1 MSEQASRVVGSLAA
15 VGDMS
20 VERSLVGALRAENV
34 RFERSIA
41 GPVMARGD
49 VSLEQAGCGPVLSG
63 GNVSFHQAG
72 CGPVMARGD
81 VSFMQGGTQSVL
93 AGSASIGRGAF
104 VGVVISPKVT
114 VADGARVL
122 MNTKQAAA
130 FGAAV
135 GAIVGLFF
143 LGRRR

>member
-1 MSEQASRVVGSLAA
+1 MSEDARRVVGSLAA
-15 VGDMS
+15 VGDVS
-20 VERSLVGALRAENV
+20 VERSLVGALRAEDV

-49 VSLEQAGCGPVLSG
+49 VTVEQGGCGPVLAG

-72 CGPVMARGD
+72 CGPVMTRGD
-81 VSFMQGGTQSVL
+81 VSFTQAGTQSVL

-114 VADGARVL
+114 MADGARVL

-130 FGAAV
+130 LGAAV
-135 GAIVGLFF
+135 GAVVGLF
-143 LGRRR
+143 LLRRSM